1 MLCFQLLLWGEGSGG
16 AGRRILPLGHVA
28 EPLGLV
34 YHDDLLPHHN
44 LPETAL
50 HQEVHLNTA
59 DSWLLVVDV
68 FVLFVLL
75 KFRSSFHVIYSGYSV
90 YKYRSIILIF
100 FSFLFSFCKFFIKIV
115 IKTDCLITPY

>member
-50 HQEVHLNTA
+50 HQEVHLNT
-59 DSWLLVVDV
+59 WLLVVDV

-100 FSFLFSFCKFFIKIV
+100 FPFFFLFVNF
-115 IKTDCLITPY
+115 L

>member
-16 AGRRILPLGHVA
+16 AGRRILPLGNVA

-50 HQEVHLNTA
+50 HQEVHLN
-59 DSWLLVVDV
+59 S
-68 FVLFVLL
+68 
-75 KFRSSFHVIYSGYSV
+75 
-90 YKYRSIILIF
+90 
-100 FSFLFSFCKFFIKIV
+100 
-115 IKTDCLITPY
+115 

>member
-16 AGRRILPLGHVA
+16 PGRRILPLGHVA
-28 EPLGLV
+28 EPLGLIH
-34 YHDDLLPHHN
+34 HDHLLPHHN

-59 DSWLLVVDV
+59 DSRLLVVDV
-68 FVLFVLL
+68 FVLSVLL
-75 KFRSSFHVIYSGYSV
+75 KFRFSFHVIYSGYSV

-100 FSFLFSFCKFFIKIV
+100 FLSFFLFVNF
-115 IKTDCLITPY
+115 L

>member
-16 AGRRILPLGHVA
+16 AGRRILPLGNVA

-50 HQEVHLNTA
+50 HQEVHLNSCW
-59 DSWLLVVDV
+59 SWMFLCYL
-68 FVLFVLL
+68 
-75 KFRSSFHVIYSGYSV
+75 
-90 YKYRSIILIF
+90 F
-100 FSFLFSFCKFFIKIV
+100 FSSSGIVFTSFIQVIQFIN
-115 IKTDCLITPY
+115 TDL